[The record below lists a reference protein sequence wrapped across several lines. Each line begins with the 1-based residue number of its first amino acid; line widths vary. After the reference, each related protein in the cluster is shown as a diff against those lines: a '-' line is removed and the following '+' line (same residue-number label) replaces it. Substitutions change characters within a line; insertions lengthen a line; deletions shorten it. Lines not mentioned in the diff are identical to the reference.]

1 MRLRND
7 HIIFLFTAD
16 FPDDQVTI
24 AYGRLHISSGREN
37 LFYLSPLRRAT
48 KYIDPEVATTS
59 VSEDLTYP
67 YSKTFS
73 FGVDI
78 TF

>member
-1 MRLRND
+1 MSYRPCSAETGTYSIKVSD
-7 HIIFLFTAD
+7 
-16 FPDDQVTI
+16 PDQPSWV
-24 AYGRLHISSGREN
+24 SS
-37 LFYLSPLRRAT
+37 SW
-48 KYIDPEVATTS
+48 VATTS